1 MIVKMYW
8 NRAIFLHCLFSLAI
22 SSLSF
27 HQINGYDWR
36 DPLGNITIR
45 WDIIS
50 PTPDG
55 YVAVVNITNY
65 QKYRK
70 VDAPGWKLSWR
81 WAHKE
86 IIWTTIGARVADQ
99 GNCRRFKKN
108 VPTSCAK
115 APTIFDLTAND
126 DEVKQNQ
133 KIDGCCKGG
142 VLLSRVQS
150 YHNSTTA
157 FQIAVGGEGSSNIT
171 WRLPTNY
178 TFRTP
183 HGAYSCSRA
192 RVVPNT
198 RFISADRRR
207 ITQAMKTWKVEC
219 SYKPPS
225 QFKDVPN
232 QCCVSLSSA
241 LGVNTSCPICSCSCP
256 NQNHSCSTKRHDR
269 LVSKIECT
277 KHMCPVNINW
287 QVINHQRK
295 VRVTISNLNYAKNY
309 QDWIMLAEHPAFDNS
324 TTLLHA
330 NHKFLSPK
338 SYSNK
343 MEVVWGRRGYNDAL
357 TPFGKKGSSIKMVM
371 VFKRYKA
378 GHHDRVAT
386 ADWKNPPDAI
396 FFNGDLCVI
405 PNTTQF

>member
-8 NRAIFLHCLFSLAI
+8 NRANFLQCLLSLAI

-115 APTIFDLTAND
+115 APTILDLTADD
-126 DEVKQNQ
+126 DEVTQNQ

-207 ITQAMKTWKVEC
+207 ITQAMTA
-219 SYKPPS
+219 
-225 QFKDVPN
+225 QIRIIH
-232 QCCVSLSSA
+232 A
-241 LGVNTSCPICSCSCP
+241 LR
-256 NQNHSCSTKRHDR
+256 TKRHDR

-378 GHHDRVAT
+378 GHHDRIAT